1 MLKSGK
7 RAGNFFS
14 PLLVIMPDWFIAFIV
29 LIGVCALGVYYVNGF
44 HGLVP
49 EGFFDLSGVLGI
61 YYLNGGNQS
70 VPEGFYSS
78 PPPSADADDQQKA
91 IHQVNAE
98 IPKEVLE
105 DTAPPLSLDKRLTDF
120 VSSIKNTNMIVPNEK
135 QLNTIQGNVK
145 VYSEDNA
152 SNYKPHQEII
162 KPHMTPRVVNPTS
175 TGKVASDAGTQ
186 AETIREKEMTTP
198 SIREMVR
205 DDAKKNSFNENE
217 ISY

>member
-14 PLLVIMPDWFIAFIV
+14 PLLVIMPDWFIALIV

-61 YYLNGGNQS
+61 YYLTGANQS

-78 PPPSADADDQQKA
+78 ESSASSANANPLPEAKA
-91 IHQVNAE
+91 KAHE
-98 IPKEVLE
+98 PKHEVTDVLE

-120 VSSIKNTNMIVPNEK
+120 VSSIKNTNMIVPTEK
-135 QLNTIQGNVK
+135 QLSSVQGDDTG
-145 VYSEDNA
+145 YSGKDN
-152 SNYKPHQEII
+152 SSGYKPHQEVI
-162 KPHMTPRVVNPTS
+162 KPHMTPRVVNPTAPI
-175 TGKVASDAGTQ
+175 KVASDNGTQ
-186 AETIREKEMTTP
+186 AEAIRENEVVSP

-205 DDAKKNSFNENE
+205 DDDN
-217 ISY
+217 

>member
-1 MLKSGK
+1 MQ
-7 RAGNFFS
+7 
-14 PLLVIMPDWFIAFIV
+14 DWFIAFIV

-61 YYLNGGNQS
+61 YYLTGANQS
-70 VPEGFYSS
+70 VPEGFSSS
-78 PPPSADADDQQKA
+78 PPAPSAPSSSPPEAPVVTKD
-91 IHQVNAE
+91 
-98 IPKEVLE
+98 VLE

-120 VSSIKNTNMIVPNEK
+120 VASIKNTNMIVPNEK
-135 QLNTIQGNVK
+135 QLNTIQGNEK
-145 VYSEDNA
+145 GYSGETA
-152 SNYKPHQEII
+152 SDYKPHQEII
-162 KPHMTPRVVNPTS
+162 KPHMMPRVVNPTA

-186 AETIREKEMTTP
+186 AEAIKEKEVVTP

-205 DDAKKNSFNENE
+205 DDGKKNSFNANE

>member
-1 MLKSGK
+1 
-7 RAGNFFS
+7 
-14 PLLVIMPDWFIAFIV
+14 MPDWFIAFIV

-78 PPPSADADDQQKA
+78 SPSADADADADENKKEPA
-91 IHQVNAE
+91 HEV
-98 IPKEVLE
+98 KEVLE
-105 DTAPPLSLDKRLTDF
+105 NTAPPLSLDKRLTDF

-186 AETIREKEMTTP
+186 AETIRENEVLTP

-205 DDAKKNSFNENE
+205 DDDN
-217 ISY
+217 